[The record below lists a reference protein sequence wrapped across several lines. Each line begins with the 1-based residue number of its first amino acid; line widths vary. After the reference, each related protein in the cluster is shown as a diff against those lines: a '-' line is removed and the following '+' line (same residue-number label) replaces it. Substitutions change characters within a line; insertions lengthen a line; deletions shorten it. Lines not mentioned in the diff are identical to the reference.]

1 MLGLSPMPGRGCW
14 LTWRSGT
21 TSTGQLSVGLAGLTR
36 PRTAHD
42 PGRVLVDLA
51 VAVADG
57 AECILG
63 PLPDNPHRLGKPLRG
78 RYEGQHSARCG
89 AHHRVRYEI
98 DDAAGL
104 VTVLDISRRADTYGT
119 D

>member
-1 MLGLSPMPGRGCW
+1 MRPSRYRLDLRPRVE
-14 LTWRSGT
+14 R
-21 TSTGQLSVGLAGLTR
+21 QLAGPPRGLAL
-36 PRTAHD
+36 
-42 PGRVLVDLA
+42 
-51 VAVADG
+51 G
-57 AECILG
+57 AASAALEFILG
-63 PLPDNPHRLGKPLRG
+63 PLLDNPHRLGKPLRG

-98 DDAAGL
+98 DDAAGV